1 MTSPLLVS
9 TEISSPLT
17 SLSANKAA
25 FTFVVSMESST
36 AVPTVPLV
44 EPVSPDV
51 VVPDVLVDA
60 PEPDVPVPE
69 APEPDVSGLI
79 VPEVPD
85 VPVLGVL
92 PVVPAPD
99 VLEDVSLPGV
109 AEVPAP
115 DTPDPLVPPVA
126 PDMPA
131 VLSEGVAVLPDGL
144 VAVLP
149 GVLPV
154 AGDAVSVSA
163 ERLQPLAN
171 IAPNKVMARM
181 VLGYFNV
188 GFILLFLSVAIKMT

>member
-1 MTSPLLVS
+1 M
-9 TEISSPLT
+9 T

-25 FTFVVSMESST
+25 FTFVVSTESSI

-51 VVPDVLVDA
+51 VAPDVLVDA

-99 VLEDVSLPGV
+99 VLEDVSLPGIT
-109 AEVPAP
+109 EVPG
-115 DTPDPLVPPVA
+115 TPDPLVPPVV
-126 PDMPA
+126 PDVPA
-131 VLSEGVAVLPDGL
+131 VLSVLPEGLVAVLPDGL

-149 GVLPV
+149 DVLPV
-154 AGDAVSVSA
+154 AGDAVSVSV